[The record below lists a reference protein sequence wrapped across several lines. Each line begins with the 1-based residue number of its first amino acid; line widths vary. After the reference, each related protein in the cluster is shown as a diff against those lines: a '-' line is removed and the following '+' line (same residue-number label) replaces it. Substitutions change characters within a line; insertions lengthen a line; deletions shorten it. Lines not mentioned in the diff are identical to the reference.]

1 MSPTPSP
8 PFTRASLFLG
18 PLLEAYGFRLVAREY
33 DDDPDGGASAEYL
46 LGELRLRLL
55 HEPEAQALW
64 IESARQSGG
73 SIISRWID
81 IEWTVAGQRLPVNTD
96 LSDARLDQLAEA
108 LAAFLDPERRT
119 AAS

>member
-1 MSPTPSP
+1 MSHNPSP

-18 PLLEAYGFRLVAREY
+18 PLLEVYGFRLVAREY
-33 DDDPDGGASAEYL
+33 DEDPEGGASAEYL

-55 HEPEAQALW
+55 YEPEAKAIW

-81 IEWTVAGQRLPVNTD
+81 IEWTVADTRLPVNTD

-108 LAAFLDPERRT
+108 LAAFLDPDKRPG
-119 AAS
+119 

>member
-1 MSPTPSP
+1 VSHNPSP

-33 DDDPDGGASAEYL
+33 DEDPEGGASAEYL

-64 IESARQSGG
+64 IEAARQSGG

-81 IEWTVAGQRLPVNTD
+81 IEWTVAGQRLPLNSD

-108 LAAFLDPERRT
+108 LAAFLAPERR
-119 AAS
+119 SD